1 MKNQP
6 GFALVTGA
14 SRGIG
19 QAILARLSDDGFSV
33 VGTATTEKG
42 VDTIEHWLAE
52 RGRQGSGWLLDFK
65 DLPVEKLGEA
75 VQSFEQHFGP
85 VSVLVNNAGITR
97 DDLLLR
103 MSEALWDEVIEV
115 DLTAVFRLTKACL
128 RGMLRARGGAIINIA
143 SVVALSGNPGQA
155 NYAAAKGGILGFTRS
170 LAQEVGSRGIRV
182 NAVAPGLIDTDMTR
196 TLTPEQK
203 KLMLERIPLRR
214 LGHAEEVAAC
224 VSFLASPGA
233 AYITGET
240 LQVNGGMYMS

>member
-1 MKNQP
+1 MRNQP

-75 VQSFEQHFGP
+75 VQSFEQHLGP

>member
-1 MKNQP
+1 MRNQP

-170 LAQEVGSRGIRV
+170 LAQEVGSRGVRV

>member
-1 MKNQP
+1 MRNQP

>member
-170 LAQEVGSRGIRV
+170 LAQEVGSRGVRV